1 MKADLKTLK
10 MEVYGEDYE
19 DSNPDEPGSP
29 EPQSPGLS
37 PSGLSKGRTFR
48 APKEDDIKEIFT
60 KLFSESIQ
68 GEEFK
73 DLIINIAQGQM
84 EQIKLDFKATTPA
97 PEALLKGSQSVD
109 SIEPPNIIQSTTPIK
124 NEDMEGIEQKIKAME
139 SSLVHCERQ
148 DIEFEKKMQKLENQ
162 IKGLQQKARE
172 RPTPILTGSVD
183 KSEQPESNEVTN
195 DEPVQQNS
203 AALMEL
209 IDDAKDEF
217 QQSINN
223 LTEKFE
229 KELASTKEKMAA
241 QLKALGDISIQEKE
255 ETEQQFDR
263 LKKQIATKLD
273 SVFFDDELDELK

>member
-217 QQSINN
+217 QQSIND

-263 LKKQIATKLD
+263 LKK
-273 SVFFDDELDELK
+273 